1 MEEVFE
7 ELKCT
12 KQGLTSDEAS
22 YRLDLFGPNKLEE
35 KKVSS
40 WFFSLFKNMNIDEMF
55 FNLMIS

>member
-1 MEEVFE
+1 MINDGCTQVRIPMEEVFE

-35 KKVSS
+35 KKVP
-40 WFFSLFKNMNIDEMF
+40 SLSMF
-55 FNLMIS
+55 FP